1 MARCWRP
8 PVPVRGKMRH
18 PLIMRTAVRFIV
30 ALVVCAVSSA
40 PMLAADEGMLLR
52 VFLTDGSAL
61 VTYGEF
67 ARVGDQ
73 VVLSVPVGGSRQD
86 PRLQAVSIPAARVDW
101 EKTDRHA
108 ASTRYQRYVATR
120 AEADYQQLTDAVA
133 AVLNN
138 IAQSTDRASALAA
151 AERARQMLNEWPR
164 THYGYRQQ
172 DVQEIVR
179 LLNSAISR
187 LQGAAPPPFQIALVS
202 APEMSLEPMATLP
215 SPREQ
220 FDQLLRIARIS
231 PDVRDRVALLRS
243 ALTLLATPGIV
254 TATDASRLRKSIEG
268 QLEREATTDKRYD
281 RLSRDMIGRATR
293 AAADAR
299 IRDIERVLER
309 IPKEDARLGGQRPEV
324 VQALS
329 ASVQSQLD
337 QARMLRLL
345 RDQWRSRQA
354 LFNEYQRSVGLEI
367 VQLVKARPALEAI
380 KKLDGPT
387 YDRLETLDR
396 VLKGGATRLDR
407 LLVPEY
413 LRNTHELVIGAWRFA
428 ETAAATRL
436 RAVASGEIAAAWE
449 ASSAAAGALLM
460 LTRAQKEL
468 LTLTEPPKLQ

>member
-1 MARCWRP
+1 MQ
-8 PVPVRGKMRH
+8 
-18 PLIMRTAVRFIV
+18 IAVRCII
-30 ALVVCAVSSA
+30 ALVVCAA
-40 PMLAADEGMLLR
+40 AAGTARAADEGMLLR
-52 VFLTDGSAL
+52 VFLTDGSSL

-86 PRLQAVSIPAARVDW
+86 PRLHAVSLPAARVDW

-108 ASTRYQRYVATR
+108 ASARYQRYVATR
-120 AEADYQQLTDAVA
+120 AEADYQQLTEAVA
-133 AVLNN
+133 TVLNN
-138 IAQSTDRASALAA
+138 IAQSSDRASALAA
-151 AERARQMLNEWPR
+151 AERARHMLTEWPR

-187 LQGAAPPPFQIALVS
+187 LQGGTPPPPFQIALVS
-202 APEMSLEPMATLP
+202 APEMSLEPLATLP

-220 FDQLLRIARIS
+220 FEQLLRIARIS
-231 PDVRDRVALLRS
+231 TDVRDRVALLRS
-243 ALTLLATPGIV
+243 ALGLLATPGIATV
-254 TATDASRLRKSIEG
+254 TDASRLRKSIEG
-268 QLEREATTDKRYD
+268 QLEREAAIDTRYD
-281 RLSRDMIGRATR
+281 RLSRDVLTRATR
-293 AAADAR
+293 AAADAKV
-299 IRDIERVLER
+299 RDIERVLER
-309 IPKEDARLGGQRPEV
+309 IPKQDARLGARRPEV

-337 QARMLRLL
+337 RARMLRLL

-354 LFNEYQRSVGLEI
+354 LFNEYQRSVGLEM
-367 VQLVKARPALEAI
+367 VQLVKARPALESI

-387 YDRLETLDR
+387 FDRLETLNR
-396 VLKGGATRLDR
+396 VLRGGATRLDR

-436 RAVASGEIAAAWE
+436 RAVATGEIAAAWE
-449 ASSAAAGALLM
+449 ASSAAAGALMM
-460 LTRAQKEL
+460 LSRAQNEL
-468 LTLTEPPKLQ
+468 RTLTEPPKLQ